1 MERISTAIKSSEES
15 HSGEIVFVVEG
26 ALPFRYIFKSSTP
39 RQRAVDLFS
48 EHRVWD
54 TAHNSGV
61 LIYLLLSERDI
72 EIVADR
78 GVASAISDEDFKK
91 LVSIIELQSKRGA
104 MVDGVIETIGALSDR
119 LSQVAPK
126 GTGDINEIRNRPILL

>member
-1 MERISTAIKSSEES
+1 MKKIEEAISQSEQR
-15 HSGEIVFVVEG
+15 HAGEIVFIVEG
-26 ALPFRYIFKSSTP
+26 ALPFSHIFGNSTP
-39 RQRAVDLFS
+39 RDRAIELFS

-78 GVASAISDEDFKK
+78 GVLSAVSDKDFAEMITTIERHSKK
-91 LVSIIELQSKRGA
+91 GAFAEGIVKTVQSLTEKL
-104 MVDGVIETIGALSDR
+104 ALI
-119 LSQVAPK
+119 APK
-126 GTGDINEIRNRPILL
+126 GTADKNEIGNQPIRL